1 MMGRV
6 ADGNEIV
13 QHWPFN
19 PKDINA
25 NVSSRYSSFSA
36 CLPNIFSARL
46 SKARLESY
54 YVLLQTGRQLIIHI
68 FAQNAISLLWRKST
82 LVAWATF
89 FPGQVLS
96 RVTIVTQNMKFGSAS
111 EIAASRNVYTK
122 ITVCSR
128 CRCAKFLVY
137 LQKSYRM

>member
-82 LVAWATF
+82 LVAWATLF
-89 FPGQVLS
+89 SWP
-96 RVTIVTQNMKFGSAS
+96 SAES
-111 EIAASRNVYTK
+111 HHHSDTKYEIRQCFENRY
-122 ITVCSR
+122 IT
-128 CRCAKFLVY
+128 
-137 LQKSYRM
+137 